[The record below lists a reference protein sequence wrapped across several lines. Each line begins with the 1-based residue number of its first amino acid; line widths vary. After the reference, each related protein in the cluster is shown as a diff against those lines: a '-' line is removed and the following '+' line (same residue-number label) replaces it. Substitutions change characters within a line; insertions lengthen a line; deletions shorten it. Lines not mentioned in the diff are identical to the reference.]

1 MKKIVLASLNSGK
14 IKEFSEFFQGLE
26 FDVIGQAELG
36 VESPAETGTTF
47 IENAI
52 IKARHASKEAD
63 LPSMADDSGLIVP
76 ALNGEPG
83 VFSARYAG
91 IKATDEQNNS
101 KLIKKMRDIPVEDR
115 KCYFICV
122 LVFMRFSS
130 DPAPLIAK
138 GCWEGLIGNNPVGQN
153 GFGFDPIFIE
163 PQSGKTAAQL
173 SPQTKMSNSHRGK
186 ALRNLYKSLAL
197 EYQ

>member
-1 MKKIVLASLNSGK
+1 MKKIVLGSSNHGK
-14 IKEFSEFFQGLE
+14 IKEFSEFFLSLE

-36 VESPAETGTTF
+36 VESPSETGSTF

-52 IKARHASKEAD
+52 IKARHASIEAG

-91 IKATDEQNNS
+91 ISASDEQNNS
-101 KLIKKMRDIPVEDR
+101 KLIQKMRGFPLEDR
-115 KCYFICV
+115 KCYFVCV

-130 DPAPLIAK
+130 DPAPLIAE
-138 GCWEGLIGNNPVGQN
+138 GCWEGLIGNKPAGHN
-153 GFGFDPIFIE
+153 GFGYDPIFIE

-173 SPQTKMSNSHRGK
+173 SSQTKMNYSHRGK
-186 ALRNLYKSLAL
+186 ALRNLYKSLVL
-197 EYQ
+197 E

>member
-1 MKKIVLASLNSGK
+1 MKKIILASSNPGK
-14 IKEFSEFFQGLE
+14 IKEFSEFFLDLE

-36 VESPAETGTTF
+36 VESPTETGTTF

-52 IKARHASKEAD
+52 IKARHASLEAN
-63 LPSMADDSGLIVP
+63 LPSIADDSGLIVP

-91 IKATDEQNNS
+91 IGATDEQNSS
-101 KLIKKMRDIPVEDR
+101 KLIRKMQDFPAEDR
-115 KCYFICV
+115 KCYFVCV

-130 DPAPLIAK
+130 DPDPLIAK
-138 GCWEGLIGNNPVGQN
+138 GCWEGLIGNKSAGQN
-153 GFGFDPIFIE
+153 GFGYDPIFIE

-173 SPQTKMSNSHRGK
+173 SPQTKMSYSHRGK

-197 EYQ
+197 KQ